1 MVAVFFMMRRTTLS
15 SGASFP
21 MPSPEDINAMMK
33 DFDFGTFVKELEK
46 EMAAIEDE
54 EAVKSGAPAPAASA
68 ANTANKGEAT
78 AVGRLGILPG
88 SGTKKEEP
96 ATISQDPV
104 ELLRTPPVVTVTQG
118 SRKLQLP
125 HERAEKALIDYCHD
139 LQNAIESINKKAL
152 TLTSE
157 AFREYY
163 TSTLDTNMVELDV
176 ALSIITSLPAYRIV
190 VLTPPKEIKDMMQ
203 AFRNAIIDARTKL
216 MKLDKELVVSEATE
230 ISKEADI
237 ISALERLA
245 NPVAVKPA
253 QPTRDTDDDDDNY
266 EYTAPVKTA
275 SPTTTTQ
282 KPAPVM
288 PQEQAA
294 PYVPAYQS
302 LPTKFDPYQPVPSPL
317 GSPNWSPS

>member
-15 SGASFP
+15 SGAPFP
-21 MPSPEDINAMMK
+21 MPSSEDINAMMK

-54 EAVKSGAPAPAASA
+54 EATKSGTPAPTATASA
-68 ANTANKGEAT
+68 GAANKGEAT

-88 SGTKKEEP
+88 SSTKKEEP
-96 ATISQDPV
+96 AVISEDPV

-216 MKLDKELVVSEATE
+216 MKLDKELVVSEETE
-230 ISKEADI
+230 ISKEADT
-237 ISALERLA
+237 ISALEQLA
-245 NPVAVKPA
+245 NPKPVKPTPA
-253 QPTRDTDDDDDNY
+253 ALDANDDHDEADDY
-266 EYTAPVKTA
+266 
-275 SPTTTTQ
+275 Q
-282 KPAPVM
+282 HPAPIKKVSPATPQLQEPAGSYM
-288 PQEQAA
+288 PSYQPLQ
-294 PYVPAYQS
+294 PA
-302 LPTKFDPYQPVPSPL
+302 FDPAALQSPIP
-317 GSPNWSPS
+317 GY